1 MRTRRLLLFALLTL
15 FALHHDLWWW
25 DADDRVLGL
34 PIGLTWHVALCLAV
48 AATMALF
55 ARVEDVDLIKDTEP
69 PR

>member
-1 MRTRRLLLFALLTL
+1 MTTRRLLLLALLTL

-34 PIGLTWHVALCLAV
+34 PIGLTWHVALCFAV
-48 AATMALF
+48 AVTMALF
-55 ARVEDVDLIKDTEP
+55 AKVDDLDLTDEKEL